1 MKKISI
7 LLAFDFII
15 SLLYYIIRHFD
26 KFSFINCFFIIGMT
40 YFLFGSLCFVFEKGF
55 FNITLFSFN
64 KLNHQIQ
71 KKMGVLSD
79 EDDITLDEY
88 LSRSYHFNFT
98 KNLLIS
104 GGLISL
110 TSILIGFMLL

>member
-1 MKKISI
+1 M
-7 LLAFDFII
+7 LLAFDIII
-15 SLLYYIIRHFD
+15 SLFYSIIRHFNS
-26 KFSFINCFFIIGMT
+26 FSFINCFFIIGMA

-64 KLNHQIQ
+64 KLSHQIQ
-71 KKMGVLSD
+71 KRMGVLSD
-79 EDDITLDEY
+79 ETDISLDEY
-88 LSRSYHFNFT
+88 LSRSNHFNFT
-98 KNLLIS
+98 RSLLVS